1 LRILAIVTEAYGG
14 HGGIAQYN
22 RDLVDA
28 LCSNAAVESV
38 RILPRLTPAAATRAP
53 DKARQRRPI
62 FSRAAYAMNA
72 LGEVAR
78 SRPDLL
84 ICGHLYMAAMVM
96 RIAEIGGVPF
106 AVQLHG
112 TEIWRPPTRHQRRA
126 LEKAAFVLCVSRHTR
141 AQALRFADIESN
153 RAVVIANTVG
163 SHFRPGDRAKAR
175 AELGLADDI
184 ALLTVGRLD
193 RRYGYKGHDRVIR
206 GIPRLLR
213 GKRPVTYLISG
224 EGEDRPRLAA
234 LARDA
239 GVGEHVR
246 FLGFTGRESLPEL
259 YRAADVFAM
268 PSTGEGFGIV
278 FLEAMA
284 SGTPALGLAVGG
296 ALDPLD
302 FGEWGRAV
310 TEADF
315 EDALCRTVAAAR
327 PDPRILHAAVNE
339 RFGPDAFARAVGNVF
354 VGRGAR
360 FWR

>member
-1 LRILAIVTEAYGG
+1 MTEAYGG
-14 HGGIAQYN
+14 QGGIAQYN

-28 LCSNAAVESV
+28 LCSSGSVESV
-38 RILPRLTPAAATRAP
+38 RILPRLTPAAVTGAP
-53 DKARQRRPI
+53 AKARQRPPV

-84 ICGHLYMAAMVM
+84 ICGHLYMAAMAM

-126 LEKAAFVLCVSRHTR
+126 LEKAACVLCVSRHTR
-141 AQALRFADIESN
+141 AQALRFAEIERD

-163 SHFRPGDRAKAR
+163 SDFRPGDRAKAR
-175 AELGLADDI
+175 ADLGLADDI

-193 RRYGYKGHDRVIR
+193 RRDGYKGHDRVIR
-206 GIPRLLR
+206 SIPRLLQ

-224 EGEDRPRLAA
+224 EGEDRSRLAA
-234 LARDA
+234 LARDI
-239 GVGEHVR
+239 GVAEHVR
-246 FLGFTGRESLPEL
+246 FLGFTDRGSLPQL

-302 FGEWGRAV
+302 FGKWGCAV
-310 TEADF
+310 AEADF
-315 EDALCRTVAAAR
+315 EDALCRMVAAAR
-327 PDPRILHAAVNE
+327 PDARSLHAAVNE
-339 RFGPDAFARAVGNVF
+339 RFGPDAFAREVENVF
-354 VGRGAR
+354 VGRNAS